1 MAAATDS
8 AAQSAPRKSLILNAF
23 VEMCSGHQS
32 PGLWRHPEDESH
44 RFNDIDHWTG
54 LAQLL
59 ESAKFHGIFIADVLG
74 GYDVYKGPRNLDP
87 AIISGAQWPV
97 NEPLAI
103 VPAMAAVTKNIGF
116 GVTVTTTYEQPYHL
130 ARRLSTIDHLTKG
143 RVGWNIVTGYL
154 DSAARNLGHAQQPQT
169 KLQQHDDRYAV
180 AEEYIKVAYKL
191 WESSWRSDAVVLDR
205 ERGIYTDPSR
215 VREINH
221 VGKYFNVPGPH
232 ICQPSP
238 QRTPVILQAG
248 TSKSGKAFA
257 AQHAE
262 AIFVAGHSP
271 AVVAKNVAEIRQLA
285 KTEYARDPQSIK
297 FLALICPVLGRTEE
311 EAMEKFEYYRSLGS
325 IDGALALFG
334 GWTGIN
340 LDTYGDDE
348 ELRHVESNAIRSAVE
363 GWSKATP
370 GVVKWTKSTVG
381 QHITVG
387 GLGATPVGTAAQVA
401 DEMERWVREA
411 DVDGFNL
418 AYAVK
423 PGSFK
428 DIIELLIPELRSRGL
443 FWNDYAVDKGTY
455 RENLYVQPGQSG
467 PLADHP
473 AAKYRWNAGV
483 DAAEHTIP
491 EN

>member
-1 MAAATDS
+1 FPAMADTKNATGEK
-8 AAQSAPRKSLILNAF
+8 PRKSLILNAF

-44 RFNDIDHWTG
+44 RFNDIGHWVE

-97 NEPLAI
+97 NEPLAV
-103 VPAMAAVTKNIGF
+103 VPVMAAATKNIGF

-130 ARRLSTIDHLTKG
+130 ARRLSTVDHLTKG
-143 RVGWNIVTGYL
+143 RLGWNVVTGYL
-154 DSAARNLGHAQQPQT
+154 DSAARNMGQAEQPH
-169 KLQQHDDRYAV
+169 HDDRYAV
-180 AEEYIKVAYKL
+180 AEEYVKVTYKL
-191 WESSWRSDAVVLDR
+191 WESSWRQDAVVLDR
-205 ERGIYTDPSR
+205 ERGVYTEPSR
-215 VREINH
+215 VRQINH
-221 VGKYFNVPGPH
+221 AGKYFNVPGPH
-232 ICQPSP
+232 LCQPSP

-248 TSKSGKAFA
+248 TSKAGKTFA

-271 AVVAKNVAEIRQLA
+271 SVVAKNVAEIRQLA
-285 KTEYARDPQSIK
+285 KSEFGRDPQSIK
-297 FLALICPVLGRTEE
+297 FLALLCPVLGRTEE
-311 EAMEKFEYYRSLGS
+311 EALEKFEHYQSLGS

-334 GWTGIN
+334 GWTGID

-363 GWSKATP
+363 GWSKASP
-370 GVVKWTKSTVG
+370 GVPKWTKTTVG

-401 DEMERWVREA
+401 DSMERWIEEA

-428 DIIELLIPELRSRGL
+428 DVIDLLIPELRRRGL
-443 FWNDYAVDKGTY
+443 FWDDYAVQKGTY
-455 RENLYVQPGQSG
+455 RENLNATPGQSG
-467 PLADHP
+467 PRHDHP
-473 AAKYRWNAGV
+473 AAKYRWHAGV
-483 DAAEHTIP
+483 DAADHPVP